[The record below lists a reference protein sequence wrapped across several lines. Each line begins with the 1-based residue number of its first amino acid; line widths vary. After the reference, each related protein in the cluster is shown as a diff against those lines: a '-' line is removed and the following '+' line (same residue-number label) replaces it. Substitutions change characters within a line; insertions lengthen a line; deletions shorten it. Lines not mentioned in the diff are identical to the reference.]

1 MANAGTGTTPA
12 SAPVKATARYV
23 RVAPNKARQVIAQIR
38 GLDVEDA
45 RTILRL
51 SPKGVAEQ
59 ILKTLNSAAA
69 NAENN
74 NSYDADRLVI
84 AEAWVDEGP
93 MLKRFQPRAMG
104 RAYRVRKR
112 TSHITRAVAEKPAAP
127 ARPAAPAAK
136 AKRKD
141 AAAGGAKKTSAKKT
155 SAKKAADQP
164 QPARSAAD
172 QPQPARSAADQ
183 AEKE

>member
-38 GLDVEDA
+38 GLEIEDA
-45 RTILRL
+45 RAILTL

-74 NSYDADRLVI
+74 NSYDVDRLVV

-112 TSHITRAVAEKPAAP
+112 TSHITIAVAEKALAP
-127 ARPAAPAAK
+127 ARPAAAPDKGK
-136 AKRKD
+136 AKR
-141 AAAGGAKKTSAKKT
+141 G
-155 SAKKAADQP
+155 KAAQKTE
-164 QPARSAAD
+164 QKPAEQTATAPAAD
-172 QPQPARSAADQ
+172 EATPAAAADQ